1 MRIEGA
7 FFAEKVTER
16 PDGRLDVE
24 GFGPFALSVAEL
36 PFRLSNYVV
45 PVLLVFTPQDKDR
58 RITLDFDVL
67 GPGDALVLREQLMI
81 ESPYPRHR
89 AMIAVT
95 LNDLLLE
102 KSGMYRIRFAVGSQK
117 YDGPSFD
124 VDMLAG
130 DAAQSGS

>member
-1 MRIEGA
+1 MRVEGA

-24 GFGPFALSVAEL
+24 GFGPFTLSVAEL

-58 RITLDFDVL
+58 RIALDIDIL
-67 GPGDALVLREQLMI
+67 GPGETLVMREQI
-81 ESPYPRHR
+81 IVDSPYPRHR
-89 AMIAVT
+89 GIIAVT
-95 LNDLLLE
+95 INDLLLA
-102 KSGMYRIRFAVGSQK
+102 KIGIYRIRFAVSGMK

-124 VDMLAG
+124 VEMLKDEPAG
-130 DAAQSGS
+130 NSQ